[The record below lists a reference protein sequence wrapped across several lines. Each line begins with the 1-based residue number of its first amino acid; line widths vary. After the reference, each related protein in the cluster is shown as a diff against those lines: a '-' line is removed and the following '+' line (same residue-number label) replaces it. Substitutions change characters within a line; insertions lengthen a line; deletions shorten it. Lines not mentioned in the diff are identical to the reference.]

1 MFDGKG
7 TLVDSIG
14 NYYIGEFKNGLKHG
28 NGKFKKINGE
38 IEEGYFE
45 NNFYKGE
52 IKNKNVEKNN

>member
-52 IKNKNVEKNN
+52 IKN